1 MQVKIL
7 KNAHYAIPLT
17 CIKPPFVIN
26 KICVLYIFEWPLKID
41 FTVTV
46 SVCGHLKIYSRSHV
60 IASFVRGP
68 LFNPR

>member
-7 KNAHYAIPLT
+7 KNAHNAIPLT
-17 CIKPPFVIN
+17 CIKPPFVI
-26 KICVLYIFEWPLKID
+26 KIFVLYIFEWPLKTD

-46 SVCGHLKIYSRSHV
+46 SVCGHLKIYSGAHV
-60 IASFVRGP
+60 IASLVRGP